1 MCSEFSLKSRTVENI
16 IVILFEISFI
26 LLAIQAVNI
35 NDIPRLYIAITAFF
49 MTLIPYAAERLLG
62 ISFPFGVKFMIP
74 FALFVHTAG
83 GIMRWY
89 WILSDFYYDKVAHM
103 IGGIALGLAIFV
115 SILTA
120 IHFTTWE
127 IKKGGV
133 LYLTALITF
142 FFGVLWEF
150 EEMAIDS
157 VVMTTY
163 SGGIY
168 DSIGD
173 TIGNI
178 VGIIICLYI
187 INRWMD
193 SVPPQERL
201 SYIIRKDQ

>member
-1 MCSEFSLKSRTVENI
+1 MGVEQSIRPRTIENI
-16 IVILFEISFI
+16 IVILFELSFI
-26 LLAIQAVNI
+26 ALAVQAVNI
-35 NDIPRLYIAITAFF
+35 EDTPRLYIAITAFF
-49 MTLIPYAAERLLG
+49 LTLIPYAAERLLQ
-62 ISFPFGVKFMIP
+62 ISFPFGVKIMIP
-74 FALFVHTAG
+74 FALFMHTAG

-89 WILSDFYYDKVAHM
+89 WIYSDFYYDKIAHL

-127 IKKGGV
+127 IEKRSV
-133 LYLTALITF
+133 LMLTALITLL
-142 FFGVLWEF
+142 FGLLWEI

-163 SGGIY
+163 SGGLY

-173 TIGNI
+173 MTGNI
-178 VGIIICLYI
+178 IGIIICLYI
-187 INRWMD
+187 ANRLMD

-201 SYIIRKDQ
+201 SYLLRKEQ

>member
-1 MCSEFSLKSRTVENI
+1 MSSEFSLKSRTVENI

-35 NDIPRLYIAITAFF
+35 NDIPRFYIAITSFF

-62 ISFPFGVKFMIP
+62 ISFPFGVKLMIP
-74 FALFVHTAG
+74 FALFMHTAG

-89 WILSDFYYDKVAHM
+89 WMLSDFYYDKIAHM
-103 IGGIALGLAIFV
+103 IGGIALGFAIFV

-120 IHFTTWE
+120 IHFTTWK
-127 IKKGGV
+127 IKKGGI

-142 FFGVLWEF
+142 LFGLLWEF

-163 SGGIY
+163 SGGLF

-178 VGIIICLYI
+178 VGIIICLLI

-201 SYIIRKDQ
+201 SYLLKKDD

>member
-1 MCSEFSLKSRTVENI
+1 MKLEFFTKPGTVENI

-35 NDIPRLYIAITAFF
+35 DDIPRLYIAITAFF
-49 MTLIPYAAERLLG
+49 MTLIPYAAEKLLG
-62 ISFPFGVKFMIP
+62 ISFPFGVKSMIA
-74 FALFVHTAG
+74 FALFMHTAG

-89 WILSDFYYDKVAHM
+89 WMLSDFYYDKIAHL
-103 IGGIALGLAIFV
+103 IGGIALGLVVFV
-115 SILTA
+115 SLLTVIL
-120 IHFTTWE
+120 FTTWE
-127 IKKGGV
+127 INKRSV
-133 LYLTALITF
+133 LILTALLTF
-142 FFGVLWEF
+142 LFGLVWEF

-173 TIGNI
+173 MIGNI

-201 SYIIRKDQ
+201 SWLLKKDQ

>member
-1 MCSEFSLKSRTVENI
+1 
-16 IVILFEISFI
+16 
-26 LLAIQAVNI
+26 
-35 NDIPRLYIAITAFF
+35 
-49 MTLIPYAAERLLG
+49 
-62 ISFPFGVKFMIP
+62 MIP
-74 FALFVHTAG
+74 FALFMHTAG

-89 WILSDFYYDKVAHM
+89 WELSDFYYDKIAHL

-127 IKKGGV
+127 IEKKSV
-133 LYLTALITF
+133 LMLTALLTF
-142 FFGVLWEF
+142 LFGLLWEV

-163 SGGIY
+163 SGGLY
-168 DSIGD
+168 DSFGD

-193 SVPPQERL
+193 TVPPQERL
-201 SYIIRKDQ
+201 SWLLRKDL

>member
-1 MCSEFSLKSRTVENI
+1 MKSVFSLNSRTIENI

-35 NDIPRLYIAITAFF
+35 DDIPRLYIAITSFF
-49 MTLIPYAAERLLG
+49 MTLIPYAAEKLLG
-62 ISFPFGVKFMIP
+62 ISFPVGVKFMIP
-74 FALFVHTAG
+74 FALFMHTAG

-89 WILSDFYYDKVAHM
+89 WMFSDFYYDKIAHL

-127 IKKGGV
+127 IEKKSV
-133 LYLTALITF
+133 LMLTALLTF
-142 FFGVLWEF
+142 LFGFIWEI
-150 EEMAIDS
+150 EELAIDS

-163 SGGIY
+163 SGGFF

-173 TIGNI
+173 SIGNI
-178 VGIIICLYI
+178 AGIIICLYI

-201 SYIIRKDQ
+201 SWLLKKDQ